1 VAPVPFP
8 RLASLPADRTLG
20 SRHLHGVVKTAR
32 VSSTVGGLAL
42 TGLNRGLGPHHWV
55 NRGRWREKKK
65 TNPVR
70 SRWSPALYKRRWPS
84 RQWGSPL
91 DHGTNSMDHSRERP
105 SCHPPCRLLPSL
117 LLRRRCHHQQ
127 KLACRAPVRRR
138 IWWVRAATG
147 SSGSL
152 PTSPPQLA
160 KVVCPDL
167 GTQRPGQAIERWWWK
182 GSGAKV
188 DEANGYGST
197 PNEVTGDQASG
208 GVRGG
213 VADPVM
219 VDPSTQMRTTEH
231 MELVRAR
238 AVDKR
243 GGVRFGLTLTALSPR
258 PPFILSTQTLSH
270 RGPPGWAT
278 PYGVWPGPRALVGSP
293 NW

>member
-1 VAPVPFP
+1 
-8 RLASLPADRTLG
+8 
-20 SRHLHGVVKTAR
+20 
-32 VSSTVGGLAL
+32 
-42 TGLNRGLGPHHWV
+42 
-55 NRGRWREKKK
+55 
-65 TNPVR
+65 
-70 SRWSPALYKRRWPS
+70 
-84 RQWGSPL
+84 
-91 DHGTNSMDHSRERP
+91 
-105 SCHPPCRLLPSL
+105 
-117 LLRRRCHHQQ
+117 
-127 KLACRAPVRRR
+127 
-138 IWWVRAATG
+138 
-147 SSGSL
+147 L

-160 KVVCPDL
+160 KVVCPGL

-197 PNEVTGDQASG
+197 PNEVTGGQASG

-219 VDPSTQMRTTEH
+219 VDPSTQMRTTEQ

-270 RGPPGWAT
+270 RGPWPATWAAWLGHSLWSLTWAT
-278 PYGVWPGPRALVGSP
+278 RPCGLTELVAGPFSFKETDPLWFLLYLFSIEVCSFNLNLNLV
-293 NW
+293 